1 MPFRLAF
8 VPGVTPD
15 KWRRIWEQRVP
26 GVPLELTAIAVE
38 DQLAV
43 LHEGR
48 ADMCFVRL
56 PVEREGLSLIP
67 LYVEV
72 PVVVVPRE
80 HVVTAF
86 EEVSVADLADEHLLQ
101 DPDTVPEWRDI
112 ATEVRDGTRADV
124 PPMTAKETFETI
136 GAGTGMVIV
145 PMSVARLHHRKDVA
159 HRPVTDVAESQIG
172 LAWLTE
178 ATDTRVE
185 TFIGIVR
192 GRTERS
198 SRGGDDSSP
207 RKKPAPTPSGPVP
220 KRQAQRSGTGRGGRR
235 RGRR

>member
-1 MPFRLAF
+1 MPFRVAF

-15 KWRRIWEQRVP
+15 KWRRIWERRVP
-26 GVPLELTAIAVE
+26 DLPLEVSPVAVQ

-43 LHEGR
+43 LHDGR
-48 ADMCFVRL
+48 ADMCFVRM
-56 PVEREGLSLIP
+56 PVDRAGLSVIP

-101 DPDTVPEWRDI
+101 DPDAVPDWRDI
-112 ATEVRDGTRADV
+112 ATEVREGTRVAV
-124 PPMTAKETFETI
+124 PSMTTEQAFATV
-136 GAGTGMVIV
+136 GAGTGILIV

-159 HRPVTDVAESQIG
+159 YRRVTGVAGSQIG

-178 ATDTRVE
+178 STDARVE
-185 TFIGIVR
+185 TFVGIVR

-198 SRGGDDSSP
+198 SRGDQPSSRGDQSS
-207 RKKPAPTPSGPVP
+207 R
-220 KRQAQRSGTGRGGRR
+220 RDQRAS
-235 RGRR
+235 RGRRVSRRPRRPRGSP